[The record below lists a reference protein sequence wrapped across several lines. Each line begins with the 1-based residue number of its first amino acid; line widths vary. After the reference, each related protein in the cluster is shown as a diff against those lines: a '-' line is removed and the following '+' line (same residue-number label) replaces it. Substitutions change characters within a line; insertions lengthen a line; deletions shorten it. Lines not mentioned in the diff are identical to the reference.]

1 MLSLVSVLEITVR
14 SDSVFMVETVLI
26 IAFALVLF
34 VYWFRYTVLLLLSE
48 DQAEGQ
54 PGVINPVS
62 LLETRETLRRA
73 QGEFP
78 LDPLHRALEKDYR
91 MLCYLLDHA
100 AGLGLRPLERFL
112 LRLDYRIL
120 CIWYRLARIASTR
133 HARRALEER
142 VGILSYIAYKMGK
155 RAGSLSEA

>member
-1 MLSLVSVLEITVR
+1 
-14 SDSVFMVETVLI
+14 MVETILI

-48 DQAEGQ
+48 DQVEGY
-54 PGVINPVS
+54 PGVISPLS

-100 AGLGLRPLERFL
+100 AGLDLRPLEHFL
-112 LRLDYRIL
+112 LRVDYRLL
-120 CIWYRLARIASTR
+120 CIWYHVTRVASAAQ
-133 HARRALEER
+133 ARRALEER
-142 VGILSYIAYKMGK
+142 VGILSYMAYKMGK
-155 RAGSLSEA
+155 RAASLSEA

>member
-1 MLSLVSVLEITVR
+1 
-14 SDSVFMVETVLI
+14 MVETSLI
-26 IAFALVLF
+26 IAFALALF

-48 DQAEGQ
+48 DQVDVQ
-54 PGVINPVS
+54 PGVISPLA

-100 AGLGLRPLERFL
+100 AGLDLRPLEHFL
-112 LRLDYRIL
+112 LKLDYRIL
-120 CIWYRLARIASTR
+120 CLWYYLTRSASTR
-133 HARRALEER
+133 QARRAIEER

-155 RAGSLSEA
+155 HAASLSEA